1 MIMQAALPYHFRLRT
16 LTGLSPAILG
26 KSGEIYYIG
35 GTDVLP
41 SPLSPEAEAEDV
53 KALLTEE
60 MESVMDLAV
69 PLTAEAHAG
78 RTWAE
83 AKG

>member
-41 SPLSPEAEAEDV
+41 SPLSPGHCRSAEPGKQGGPGLSD
-53 KALLTEE
+53 
-60 MESVMDLAV
+60 
-69 PLTAEAHAG
+69 
-78 RTWAE
+78 
-83 AKG
+83 

>member
-41 SPLSPEAEAEDV
+41 SPLSPRRRRR
-53 KALLTEE
+53 
-60 MESVMDLAV
+60 
-69 PLTAEAHAG
+69 PLPLC
-78 RTWAE
+78 RTR
-83 AKG
+83 KTRRPGPV